1 MEIVAEFP
9 NWLRR
14 RTTPPEGVDPELWEI
29 LELDPSGKEQH
40 LMATADEIH
49 AAVRSGPRP
58 QPDPGY
64 RAHLRA
70 SLMEEA
76 RLHSPSRPPR
86 RRRFGLALGTGMG
99 IAGLAMLSL
108 VLVSVV
114 VLPPGARSVTV
125 RASVQGNPRVP
136 VAQAIQLSFNLP
148 MVETSVVHGLKI
160 DPAVSFQARWPDP
173 KTLVLAP
180 RHDLVPNVSYVV
192 SIPRYAA
199 KAQSGAT
206 PLSNIVIPF
215 GTVPTSSTALGYPP
229 SLVAIDRVAAA
240 TGAESLSYAP
250 DGELLLL
257 ATGPVV
263 AQGTQLPDT
272 TGSSAATPPVGTP
285 STAGA
290 LTAAPPGGVI
300 YALTSPP
307 VALAGNALGPVA
319 SPDSQNLAYWAP
331 TTSGTATLEV
341 APIGGQ
347 GQPLS
352 LASSSYPSPQA
363 AWINDSALLYSSE
376 GHLFEVNLDGQTLSV
391 FPFVKL
397 GASGYFSISPNG
409 QSLFSAPAGVPTVY
423 NLSSGSSQPVPG
435 LQGIPTWSP
444 VGDILA
450 YVAEQDGHQ
459 VIDLTAASGAQPQ
472 QLLVAPAG
480 VGLSQLGYSPGGSDI
495 AYVADTPGTGSQ
507 VGAVDVATGTSALLS
522 TRTGM
527 SQPVWAPFGSELS
540 ALESS
545 PSGASDILSMQLS
558 NLPQASSAGGLAA
571 SAIATAS
578 QLAQLQVTAGPTA
591 LAAIAGLLAPNL
603 SIPSSQLLPG
613 AFDRF
618 YAVSSA
624 PTSAGSETYQV
635 DLELV
640 QDATAN
646 SPAAYLQEQVTVALG
661 GASPLI
667 SALSQGQLT
676 TLPSGP
682 LVLNATT
689 STSASG
695 ATTFL
700 LQFDS
705 DLDPV
710 TVGPQSITLTDGGQA
725 VSNLQI
731 SYQTSTRQL
740 TVTAVQLPPGPLVLT
755 VSAPLADVN
764 HNAISV
770 PYQLSLPA
778 VPIG

>member
-1 MEIVAEFP
+1 MAEFP
-9 NWLRR
+9 SWLRR
-14 RTTPPEGVDPELWEI
+14 RNTPPDGVDPELWEI
-29 LELDPSGKEQH
+29 LELDPSGRAQH
-40 LMATADEIH
+40 LLGTADKIQ

-58 QPDPGY
+58 QPDPSY

-76 RLHSPSRPPR
+76 RLHTRARPPR

-99 IAGLAMLSL
+99 LAGLAMLSL

-125 RASVQGNPRVP
+125 QASVQGNPRVP
-136 VAQAIQLSFNLP
+136 VTQAIQLSFNLP
-148 MVETSVVHGLKI
+148 MVEASVVHGLKI
-160 DPAVSFQARWPDP
+160 DPAVSFQAEWPDP

-180 RHDLVPNVSYVV
+180 RHDLVANVSYVV
-192 SIPRYAA
+192 SIARYAA

-206 PLSNIVIPF
+206 ALSNIVIPF

-229 SLVAIDRVAAA
+229 SLVAVDRVAAA

-257 ATGPVV
+257 ATGQVV
-263 AQGTQLPDT
+263 DQGSQLPASP
-272 TGSSAATPPVGTP
+272 GSTSATPPAGAP

-290 LTAAPPGGVI
+290 LTAAPAGGVI
-300 YALTSPP
+300 YALTSPQA
-307 VALAGNALGPVA
+307 ALAGNALGPVA

-341 APIGGQ
+341 VPIGGQ
-347 GQPLS
+347 GQLLS
-352 LASSSYPSPQA
+352 LASSGYAVPQA
-363 AWINDSALLYSSE
+363 AWINDSELIYSSE

-397 GASGYFSISPNG
+397 GANGYFSIAPDG
-409 QSLFSAPAGVPTVY
+409 QSLFSEPAGVPTVY
-423 NLSSGSSQPVPG
+423 NLTSGAAQPLPG

-444 VGDILA
+444 AGALLA

-459 VIDLTAASGAQPQ
+459 VIDLAAASSAQPH

-480 VGLSQLGYSPGGSDI
+480 VGLSQLAYSPDGSYI
-495 AYVADTPGTGSQ
+495 AYVAETPGTGSQ

-527 SQPVWAPFGSELS
+527 SQPVWSPFGSELS

-558 NLPQASSAGGLAA
+558 NPPQASSAGGLAA
-571 SAIATAS
+571 RAIATAS

-591 LAAIAGLLAPNL
+591 PAAIAGLLAPNV
-603 SIPSSQLLPG
+603 SIPASQLLPG
-613 AFDRF
+613 SFDRF

-624 PTSAGSETYQV
+624 PTSAGSESYQV

-640 QDATAN
+640 QDATAA
-646 SPAAYLQEQVTVALG
+646 SPAAYMQEQVTVALG

-667 SALSQGQLT
+667 AALSQGQLT
-676 TLPSGP
+676 TLPTGP

-689 STSASG
+689 STGTSG

-710 TVGPQSITLTDGGQA
+710 TVGPQSVTLTDGGQA

-731 SYQTSTRQL
+731 SYQPSTRQL
-740 TVTAVQLPPGPLVLT
+740 TVTANQLPAGPLVLT

-764 HNAISV
+764 HNPLSV

-778 VPIG
+778 VPAG